1 MPEQRQK
8 FRILSLDGGGIR
20 GLSSLIILR
29 KIMKEI
35 ASEQIGSCGP
45 PELCPCDYFD
55 YITGA
60 GMGGVIAI
68 LLGRFKLTVSQ
79 CMMEYRKISSCILRD
94 DNGRVPLFDGT
105 KLLSVAEEIAK
116 EYNAEKLLQT
126 ETETAE
132 TFVYAV
138 QKDKGPCCIHTSDV
152 RRSVVD
158 PRKTSTSEIFRA
170 LTAAE
175 GLFSEYT
182 LEGTDGSRVTF
193 LDHPYPWGFSNPTR
207 KAVVLIRDTLRGVS
221 IGVQP
226 DDLIIVNIGSG
237 QVAEADVGDLAILG
251 HAANLMNF
259 ASPMSVLGGL
269 MSIAITRFAPKSTVD
284 TIARFEAETLESLT
298 LSWFHYYRFDIE
310 PIPDLGPNDFR
321 SVREVGNKTE
331 ELLKYRKHD
340 LQRLAAAID
349 TPLLHL
355 RRLNSMETVALE
367 LTSQGRYKEAQ
378 QIRQQIMELRRK
390 LLGDEHPDT
399 LTSMNGLSDI
409 LVCLGKFQ
417 EAEKIYQ
424 STLELRKKV
433 LGDEHPDTLMSM
445 NGLADALLCL
455 EKFQEAE
462 KIYQSTLELR
472 KKVLGDEHPDT
483 LTSMN
488 GLSDTLVC
496 LGKFQEA
503 EEIYRSALALRKKVL
518 GDEHPD
524 TLMSMNGLADALL
537 CLEEFQE
544 AEEMYQSALALRK
557 KALGD
562 EHHDTLKSLNGLA
575 NALLFLK
582 KHQEAEDMYQSTLKL
597 RKKARFFVKR
607 FQEAEDMYQST
618 LKLRKKVLGDE
629 HPDTLMS
636 MNGLADAL
644 LCLEEFQEAEEM
656 YQSALALRK
665 KALGDEHHDTLKSLN
680 GLANALLFLK
690 KHQEAEDIRQSI
702 QPLRKE
708 MLGDEH
714 PNTLTMLTVLAQLLY
729 EKGMWN
735 SELLIRRDLLE
746 LNERTMG
753 EMHLNTTTAMRKLED
768 VLVKLARHGEA
779 EGIYQRRR
787 SIERRRKSLY

>member
-60 GMGGVIAI
+60 GMGGYMII
-68 LLGRFKLTVSQ
+68 LQYGRFKLTPKKL
-79 CMMEYRKISSCILRD
+79 RKSTMPRSYCRLKLKQQKRESIFVAGSLLRLTRD
-94 DNGRVPLFDGT
+94 IR
-105 KLLSVAEEIAK
+105 
-116 EYNAEKLLQT
+116 
-126 ETETAE
+126 
-132 TFVYAV
+132 FVYAV

-582 KHQEAEDMYQSTLKL
+582 KHQEAED
-597 RKKARFFVKR
+597 
-607 FQEAEDMYQST
+607 
-618 LKLRKKVLGDE
+618 
-629 HPDTLMS
+629 
-636 MNGLADAL
+636 
-644 LCLEEFQEAEEM
+644 
-656 YQSALALRK
+656 
-665 KALGDEHHDTLKSLN
+665 
-680 GLANALLFLK
+680 
-690 KHQEAEDIRQSI
+690 IRQSI

>member
-1 MPEQRQK
+1 
-8 FRILSLDGGGIR
+8 
-20 GLSSLIILR
+20 
-29 KIMKEI
+29 
-35 ASEQIGSCGP
+35 
-45 PELCPCDYFD
+45 
-55 YITGA
+55 
-60 GMGGVIAI
+60 
-68 LLGRFKLTVSQ
+68 
-79 CMMEYRKISSCILRD
+79 MMEYRKISSCILRD

-409 LVCLGKFQ
+409 L
-417 EAEKIYQ
+417 
-424 STLELRKKV
+424 
-433 LGDEHPDTLMSM
+433 
-445 NGLADALLCL
+445 
-455 EKFQEAE
+455 
-462 KIYQSTLELR
+462 STLELR

-524 TLMSMNGLADALL
+524 TLMSMNGL
-537 CLEEFQE
+537 E
-544 AEEMYQSALALRK
+544 
-557 KALGD
+557 
-562 EHHDTLKSLNGLA
+562 
-575 NALLFLK
+575 
-582 KHQEAEDMYQSTLKL
+582 
-597 RKKARFFVKR
+597 
-607 FQEAEDMYQST
+607 
-618 LKLRKKVLGDE
+618 
-629 HPDTLMS
+629 
-636 MNGLADAL
+636 DAL